1 MAIYRVT
8 IFGHMQTGEQ
18 WNTTWHVQAVTGQGA
33 VVASTAADAITA
45 AWSGVTSPTG
55 RLDAYYTADL
65 GVDGVRVEELDGTG
79 RHNVTQDI
87 VPLTL
92 VGTSTDE
99 LLPPNSAVAVS
110 LRTDVPTKAGRGR
123 NFLPSPV
130 VTTVASQL
138 LDTAVQTAIKNAW
151 LRALNHML
159 DNSFPVGIFHRDTVG
174 WDQVVTVDVGNVF
187 DEMGSRRNQQDEIRV
202 ASNLS

>member
-8 IFGHMQTGEQ
+8 MEGHEETLEQ

-33 VVASTAADAITA
+33 VVAATAADAITA
-45 AWSGVTSPTG
+45 AWSGTTGPAG
-55 RLDAYYTADL
+55 RLDAYYPASF
-65 GVDGVRVEELDGTG
+65 GVDGVRVEELDAGG
-79 RHNVTQDI
+79 HNLTQNF

-99 LLPPNSAVAVS
+99 LLPPNVAVAIS
-110 LRTDVPTKAGRGR
+110 LRTDIPTKAGRGR
-123 NFLPSPV
+123 NFLPGPV

-138 LDTAVQTAIKNAW
+138 LATAVQTAIKNAW

-159 DNSFPVGIFHRDTVG
+159 DNGFPVGIFHRNLG
-174 WDQVVTVDVGNVF
+174 NWDQVVTVDVGNVF
-187 DEMGSRRNQQDEIRV
+187 DGMTTRRNQIDEVRV

>member
-8 IFGHMQTGEQ
+8 IEGHEQTGEQ

-33 VVASTAADAITA
+33 VIAATAADAITA
-45 AWSGVTSPTG
+45 AWSGTTSPAG

-65 GVDGVRVEELDGTG
+65 GVDGVRVEELDGAG
-79 RHNVTQDI
+79 RHNVSQSI

-99 LLPPNSAVAVS
+99 LLPPNNAVAVS
-110 LRTDVPTKAGRGR
+110 LRTDVPTKRGRGR
-123 NFLPSPV
+123 NFLPGPV
-130 VTTVASQL
+130 VTTVLAQV

-151 LRALNHML
+151 LRGLNHML
-159 DNSFPVGIFHRDTVG
+159 DNAFPVGIFHRDTVE

-187 DEMGSRRNQQDEIRV
+187 DSMSSRRNSLDEIRV